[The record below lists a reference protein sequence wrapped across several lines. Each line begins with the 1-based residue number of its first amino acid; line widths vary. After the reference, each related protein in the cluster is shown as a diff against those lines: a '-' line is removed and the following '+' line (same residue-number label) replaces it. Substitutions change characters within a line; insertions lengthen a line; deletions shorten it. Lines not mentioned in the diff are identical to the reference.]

1 MNPSHLFQIIE
12 FLFFCVFFV
21 PWHTSSSFLC
31 SAVCTHLCSCLSN
44 FLRAVDGEGLQ
55 TRPCWVLLRAFE
67 LQRCS
72 CVAIRQQA
80 SRCIQIDHWVILFVF
95 IFKRYTRF
103 KRLQVGIDDELSL
116 SEQVGSLLCH
126 VKISGDSQSFCL
138 SYVFFC
144 STLAVFFSFICFFC
158 STLKALAFFLFF
170 GSFVIPRLSNL
181 HRSVCCL
188 SLDNNLNLFGAR
200 AFAFCSGV
208 YPLHG
213 SFNILIWAHPV
224 FFFPCFALFS
234 ICAFSRSCPDC
245 CHYSICHTL
254 ECWQLFE
261 VVLRRDQG
269 AVVSAFS
276 PSSRRV

>member
-1 MNPSHLFQIIE
+1 MRCHSATGISLYSDRPLGDPFC
-12 FLFFCVFFV
+12 FF
-21 PWHTSSSFLC
+21 
-31 SAVCTHLCSCLSN
+31 
-44 FLRAVDGEGLQ
+44 
-55 TRPCWVLLRAFE
+55 
-67 LQRCS
+67 
-72 CVAIRQQA
+72 
-80 SRCIQIDHWVILFVF
+80 
-95 IFKRYTRF
+95 FKRYTRF
-103 KRLQVGIDDELSL
+103 ERLQVGIDDELSL

-144 STLAVFFSFICFFC
+144 STLAVFFSFICVFC

-213 SFNILIWAHPV
+213 SFFILI
-224 FFFPCFALFS
+224 
-234 ICAFSRSCPDC
+234 
-245 CHYSICHTL
+245 
-254 ECWQLFE
+254 
-261 VVLRRDQG
+261 
-269 AVVSAFS
+269 
-276 PSSRRV
+276 